1 MIEFINN
8 QAISVQDGAKIFVTG
23 DVNEDMV
30 SELQKDIELCKNA
43 GVKTITF
50 CINSPGGSV
59 SDGMAMYDIVSA
71 LNDIETT
78 AEIQGLCASAATYL
92 PLACDNVVMHANSDF
107 MIHEP
112 EGGFFGTVQT
122 ATSDLE
128 YFSVLRE
135 RIIAIYC
142 SKTGL
147 TPAEIE
153 VMLKEAK
160 FMSAK
165 RCKELNFIDEIV
177 GDVGDVDLS
186 EKEDKNEETKEDKE
200 TEQREEHNDEHN
212 EEKPVNFFSL
222 KNILNLLKDNNISFI
237 KAENDEFASQVEI
250 NNTLTEK
257 VKNLESQLEAKQ
269 KSYDEIVNRLEEQK
283 KDIDKQIQIAVAN
296 KIASM
301 GYTDELPLPEKSKKM
316 TDNEFRN
323 ALIEVYRKQG
333 YEAAAKFTKSRE
345 EGEI

>member
-1 MIEFINN
+1 MMEIKNSMISAGEDSAVIFI
-8 QAISVQDGAKIFVTG
+8 TG
-23 DVNEDMV
+23 DIDENMLEQV
-30 SELQKDIELCKNA
+30 QKDVEICKNA
-43 GVKTITF
+43 GIKNITF
-50 CINSPGGSV
+50 RVNSPGGSV
-59 SDGMAMYDIVSA
+59 SDGMGLYDLVSS
-71 LNDIETT
+71 LSDINTT
-78 AEIQGLCASAATYL
+78 AEIQGLAASAATYVV
-92 PLACDNVVMHANSDF
+92 LACDHIMMHANSDF

-112 EGGFFGTVQT
+112 EGGVAGTLDQVKKDT
-122 ATSDLE
+122 E
-128 YFSVLRE
+128 YFATLRD

-142 SKTGL
+142 SKTGKS
-147 TPAEIE
+147 PAEIE
-153 VMLKEAK
+153 KMLKDAK
-160 FMSAK
+160 FLTAK
-165 RCKELNFIDEIV
+165 QTLDAGFIDEII
-177 GDVGDVDLS
+177 GQIQQ
-186 EKEDKNEETKEDKE
+186 NE
-200 TEQREEHNDEHN
+200 HDEN
-212 EEKPVNFFSL
+212 PEEEKQEHEDDCEEKKSDDELEENQTNFFSFKNLIGIL
-222 KNILNLLKDNNISFI
+222 KANNISFI